1 MTTIVAV
8 YAFTFAIVISVLF
21 QIALALGAPWGH
33 LAMGGRFPGKFPPA
47 MRAAA
52 LVQAVV
58 LVLLAVIVTIK
69 ARLILASFYTVSE
82 TAIWIV
88 VAVSLLSLIMNLV
101 TPSRGERILWAP
113 VALVL
118 ALSSLVVALS

>member
-1 MTTIVAV
+1 MTTIVAAYV
-8 YAFTFAIVISVLF
+8 FAFATVVSVLF

-33 LAMGGRFPGKFPPA
+33 LAMGGRFPGTFPPA
-47 MRAAA
+47 MRVAA
-52 LVQAVV
+52 LVQALV
-58 LVLLAVIVTIK
+58 LALLAVVVTIK
-69 ARLILASFYTVSE
+69 ARLGLAGFYTVSE

-101 TPSRGERILWAP
+101 TPSRWERILWAP

-118 ALSSLVVALS
+118 AISSLIVALS

>member
-1 MTTIVAV
+1 MTAVVAAYV
-8 YAFTFAIVISVLF
+8 FAAITVISVLF

-47 MRAAA
+47 IRVVA
-52 LVQAVV
+52 LVQASV
-58 LVLLAVIVTIK
+58 LALLAVIVAIR
-69 ARLILASFYTVSE
+69 ARLILADFYSVSE

-101 TPSRGERILWAP
+101 TPSRGERDLWAP
-113 VALVL
+113 VAFVM

>member
-1 MTTIVAV
+1 MTTLIAAYVF
-8 YAFTFAIVISVLF
+8 AFTTAVSVLF

-47 MRAAA
+47 MRVLA

-58 LVLLAVIVTIK
+58 LAMLAVIVTIK
-69 ARLILASFYTVSE
+69 ARLALADFYTFSE
-82 TAIWIV
+82 TATW
-88 VAVSLLSLIMNLV
+88 AVFAISVLSLIMNLA
-101 TPSRGERILWAP
+101 TPSRRERMLWAP
-113 VALVL
+113 VAFVL